1 MAEKLV
7 ALTPALH
14 NLERDAVTSTR
25 RVRWDRQPARE
36 AITVCPGAVPRGS
49 RWPRAGMWCAGRA
62 RLKPRLGLAP
72 LKRGIAPHGVRA
84 GLPARGRAASSLA
97 HKPRGDA
104 PGFTV
109 TKTGMWCARS
119 PAARCGWLTP
129 GASPGFTVTKTW
141 HVVRAACAAQ
151 AAARPRPAE
160 AGYRTAPGHG

>member
-1 MAEKLV
+1 
-7 ALTPALH
+7 
-14 NLERDAVTSTR
+14 
-25 RVRWDRQPARE
+25 
-36 AITVCPGAVPRGS
+36 
-49 RWPRAGMWCAGRA
+49 MWCAGRA
-62 RLKPRLGLAP
+62 RLKPRVGLAP

-160 AGYRTAPGHG
+160 AGYRTAPGHGRFTGQRPSREFTRAQTPAFRGPR